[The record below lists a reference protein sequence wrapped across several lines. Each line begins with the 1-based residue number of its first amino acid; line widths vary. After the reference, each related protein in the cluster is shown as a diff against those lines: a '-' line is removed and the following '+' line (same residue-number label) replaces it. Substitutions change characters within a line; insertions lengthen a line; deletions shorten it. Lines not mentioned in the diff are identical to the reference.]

1 MVGGQD
7 AATSIRQ
14 HVVTGQIAPAQY
26 VTGLGHQCV
35 VTAVSL
41 KQRALQTGDTNKAS

>member
-7 AATSIRQ
+7 AATSIRR

-26 VTGLGHQCV
+26 ATGLGHQRV

-41 KQRALQTGDTNKAS
+41 KQSFADRGY